1 MVCITLYTKSIS
13 VLEQNDSG
21 AGLTQ
26 GSGSQ
31 ARPGPQQAQAHT
43 TGSAPLSPLTGASGA
58 LAST

>member
-13 VLEQNDSG
+13 ILEQNDSE
-21 AGLTQ
+21 AGPTQ

-31 ARPGPQQAQAHT
+31 VRPGPQQAQAHIA
-43 TGSAPLSPLTGASGA
+43 GSAALSPLTGASGA